1 MRAISTAMFSMVMAA
16 TAACSGGGD
25 AGHERGACYTNHTCE
40 AGLVCLS
47 DLCVAPAPVA
57 CADVGDKLASFKV
70 GNYAPREERVKLTA
84 DMVGM
89 CDAARLTR
97 EEGKCILSAG
107 STFELSKCPR
117 PLLPEALEMSKDTT
131 GCVIVAGKLE
141 EQARTELLKNAAP
154 DDPMVK
160 AIPKIVSAAQQ
171 ACVEDKWADDVKGCI
186 ASADTRAMDACF
198 SKLTSDQRDALTK
211 RIGEIMQAAPQ

>member
-1 MRAISTAMFSMVMAA
+1 MRAISTAVFSMMLAAA
-16 TAACSGGGD
+16 TACGGGGE

-57 CADVGDKLASFKV
+57 CTDVGDKLASFKV
-70 GNYAPREERVKLTA
+70 GNYAAREDRAKLTA

-97 EEGKCILSAG
+97 DEGKCILEAG
-107 STFELSKCPR
+107 SKFELSKCPR
-117 PLLPEALEMSKDTT
+117 PLLPEAIELTKDTT
-131 GCVIVAGKLE
+131 GCVTVAGKLE
-141 EQARTELLKNAAP
+141 EQARTELLKNAQP

-160 AIPKIVSAAQQ
+160 AIPQIVAAAQT
-171 ACVEDKWADDVKGCI
+171 ACVEDKWATEVKGCI
-186 ASADTRAMDACF
+186 ADAGPREMDACF
-198 SKLTSDQRDALTK
+198 TKLTTEQRDSLTK
-211 RIGEIMQAAPQ
+211 RIGAVMGQPPQ